1 MWWWALFRNIFC
13 VGCNAQYIQTLP
25 RAMQG
30 ADHAAAAYVAAP
42 RRFAAVIYC
51 HLKGR
56 ASPADGGAS
65 FFENLPEGGALGEAA
80 GGISRAT
87 TLSPRSPRPG
97 GADDAGVAGAA
108 EADIQRALLVG
119 NYAAALDA
127 CLAVRPCALSTKLP
141 HACLFRLRTRMT

>member
-1 MWWWALFRNIFC
+1 MLTI
-13 VGCNAQYIQTLP
+13 
-25 RAMQG
+25 
-30 ADHAAAAYVAAP
+30 HAA
-42 RRFAAVIYC
+42 
-51 HLKGR
+51 
-56 ASPADGGAS
+56 PADGGAS

-80 GGISRAT
+80 GGISRAP

-127 CLAVRPCALSTKLP
+127 CLAVRPDCRELETAPCLP
-141 HACLFRLRTRMT
+141 AQAQDTHDLMQQEGMHNPPMLILL